1 MKTWIKHSFVAVA
14 VIVLLSACRVGKEY
28 QRPELL
34 LPAQFDTTARA
45 GYGDTS
51 SVADIP
57 WSAFFADTTLK
68 ALITKGIQYNND
80 LLVAVKRLEA
90 AQRQARQAKLLQL
103 PDVNLQITGQY
114 NRPSDNSLNGL
125 SAQGFLQKSYIENYN
140 ATVALSWEADIW
152 GRIRGRKEIALT
164 QYLQTAEAVKAVQTQ
179 LVSQIAQGFYN
190 LLMLDR
196 QLQIAQQNLAL
207 NDSFVLAT
215 RLLKDAGTVSSL
227 AVQQAESQKQATA
240 ILIPQLEQDIALQE
254 NALQLLTGQLP
265 GKLSRQT
272 SLTEL
277 TVNDNLS
284 TGLPVAMVSRR
295 PDVRSEELALVI
307 ANVRVG
313 VAQADMYP
321 ALTITAGGGLES
333 FKSSNWFN
341 IPGSLFGL
349 AAGSILQPVFRKGA
363 LKTQFEVA
371 KIEREQAVIRFRQ
384 SVLQATTEVAN
395 ALVQT
400 DKLKQQQFIA
410 VSQTDTLKKAVANA
424 QWLFKSDMA
433 SYLEVLTAQGN
444 ALQAELNLAMIQRSR
459 LNAQVELYRALGG
472 GWK

>member
-1 MKTWIKHSFVAVA
+1 MKTWIKQSFSVAA
-14 VIVLLSACRVGKEY
+14 IALLLVSCRVGKDY
-28 QRPELL
+28 QRPELV
-34 LPAQFDTTARA
+34 LPAQFDATTSYA
-45 GYGDTS
+45 DTS
-51 SVADIP
+51 SIADIP
-57 WSAFFADTTLK
+57 WSAFFSDTTLK
-68 ALITKGIQYNND
+68 ALISRGIQYNND
-80 LLVAVKRLEA
+80 LLIALKRLEA

-125 SAQGFLQKSYIENYN
+125 SAQGFLGKSYIENYN
-140 ATVALSWEADIW
+140 ASLALSWEADIW
-152 GRIRGRKEIALT
+152 GKIRGRKEIALT

-179 LVSQIAQGFYN
+179 VVTEIAQGFYN
-190 LLMLDR
+190 LLMLDK
-196 QLQIAQQNLAL
+196 QLQIARQNLAL
-207 NDSFVLAT
+207 NDSFLLAT
-215 RLLKDAGTVSSL
+215 KLLKDAGTVTAL
-227 AVQQAESQKQATA
+227 AVQQAESQRQATA
-240 ILIPQLEQDIALQE
+240 LLIPQLEQDIALQE

-265 GKLSRQT
+265 GTLARQT
-272 SLTEL
+272 SLTAL
-277 TVNDNLS
+277 TVSDNLN
-284 TGLPVAMVSRR
+284 TGLPVSMVSRR
-295 PDVRSEELALVI
+295 PDVRSEELGLVI
-307 ANVRVG
+307 ANARVG
-313 VAQADMYP
+313 IAQADMYP

-384 SVLQATTEVAN
+384 SVLQATIEVSN

-400 DKLKQQQFIA
+400 DKLKQQQLIA
-410 VSQTDTLKKAVANA
+410 VGQTDTLKKAVVNA

-444 ALQAELNLAMIQRSR
+444 ALQAELNLALIQRSR